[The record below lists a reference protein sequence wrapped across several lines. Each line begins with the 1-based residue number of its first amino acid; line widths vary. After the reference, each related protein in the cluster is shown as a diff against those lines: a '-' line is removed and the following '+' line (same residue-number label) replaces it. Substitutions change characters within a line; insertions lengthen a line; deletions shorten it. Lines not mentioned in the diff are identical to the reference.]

1 MEDNVKHVIA
11 KNIVEL
17 RKANN
22 LKQSELAE
30 MLNYSD
36 KAVSKW
42 ESGNSMPD
50 ISVLIK
56 IGDIFG
62 ITLDDLVKENAAEK
76 ASTVNK
82 ANAVAE
88 NNKKIVILSLV
99 VAVIFL
105 IATMFFVYLLNY
117 GNGGVLYWQAYVWAV
132 PCSCLACIIYNVRTK
147 GGKVQRAVFLSAFV
161 WSLLAAFYCQYIE
174 MNFWLMF
181 IIGVPAEA
189 IVILSSLFLKRNK

>member
-1 MEDNVKHVIA
+1 MEDNVKNVIA

-88 NNKKIVILSLV
+88 NNKKIVIPRHFQEVLMLQ
-99 VAVIFL
+99 VIIL
-105 IATMFFVYLLNY
+105 IYLN
-117 GNGGVLYWQAYVWAV
+117 
-132 PCSCLACIIYNVRTK
+132 
-147 GGKVQRAVFLSAFV
+147 
-161 WSLLAAFYCQYIE
+161 
-174 MNFWLMF
+174 
-181 IIGVPAEA
+181 
-189 IVILSSLFLKRNK
+189 